1 MKPLQR
7 KVTEPQWSEALI
19 HAGEPFLEWKIQP
32 LVKTQQFGRATDKAA
47 VYAFILSKYLKKKRR
62 S

>member
-1 MKPLQR
+1 MKPLER

-47 VYAFILSKYLKKKRR
+47 VYAFILSKY
-62 S
+62 